1 MIKAT
6 LASTGQALLSTSQ
19 GAGCPGWRSKGTKDV
34 QAPSKGQPAACLG
47 PAQGGPGGK
56 ADPHPTSTPASEAPG
71 DSWDTRSKQTDK
83 QAYSPTGSPMGGWPP
98 GDTTFSPSPVPGQ
111 GLGSQHKRWQW
122 SPPSFLLSP
131 PISLSSGSLA
141 RAGTPLRPPQDRP
154 VAPGL
159 APCPA
164 LAPCSALAPAPQ
176 IQRGG
181 WELAG
186 WVSNQLGRLVSK
198 LTIRHNGENT
208 PFVNTWSI

>member
-56 ADPHPTSTPASEAPG
+56 ADPHPTGTPVSEAPG

-122 SPPSFLLSP
+122 SPPFLPSFSP
-131 PISLSSGSLA
+131 HQPLFRQPGQSRNPSTASPRPPRGPWPGTLSSP
-141 RAGTPLRPPQDRP
+141 GTLFSPGTCPPDPTR
-154 VAPGL
+154 GL
-159 APCPA
+159 GA
-164 LAPCSALAPAPQ
+164 
-176 IQRGG
+176 
-181 WELAG
+181 
-186 WVSNQLGRLVSK
+186 GRLGVESA
-198 LTIRHNGENT
+198 GQAC
-208 PFVNTWSI
+208 